1 MKKNCK
7 IVVRDGKG
15 NGRALKSDA
24 VTEALK
30 AYLERRDSKARSFAL
45 GLCRDA
51 DEADELVQEACYRA
65 LKARKRHDAT
75 KSVQSWLLTI
85 LRNAFMDSRR
95 RMERRN
101 GQSLDCRGQEGA
113 GTPLRET
120 LAGSDEDMLGRL
132 ERAET
137 AAQVRRAMARLR
149 ATERKVLTLCDAQG
163 MTYMEAART
172 LGWPEGTVRSR
183 LYRARLKLRK
193 TAGCAEL
200 LQERAA

>member
-1 MKKNCK
+1 MKKTCK
-7 IVVRDGKG
+7 IVVRDGNG
-15 NGRALKSDA
+15 NGRALKPDA

-30 AYLERRDSKARSFAL
+30 GCLDGSNPKAWSFAL

-85 LRNAFMDSRR
+85 LHNAFRDSRK
-95 RMERRN
+95 RMERRA
-101 GQSLDCRGQEGA
+101 GLSLDCGKNDG
-113 GTPLRET
+113 LRET
-120 LAGSDEDMLGRL
+120 LTGADEDMLRRL
-132 ERAET
+132 ERAEKSV
-137 AAQVRRAMARLR
+137 QVRRALARLR
-149 ATERKVLTLCDAQG
+149 ATDRKVLTLCDARG
-163 MTYMEAART
+163 MTFVEAAQT

-193 TAGCAEL
+193 TAACVGL
-200 LQERAA
+200 I

>member
-1 MKKNCK
+1 MKKTCK

-15 NGRALKSDA
+15 NGRAVKSDA

-30 AYLERRDSKARSFAL
+30 NYLDGSNPKARSFAL

-65 LKARKRHDAT
+65 LRARKRHDAT

-85 LRNAFMDSRR
+85 LRNAFIDSRK
-95 RMERRN
+95 RMERRA
-101 GQSLDCRGQEGA
+101 GLSLDCGKYDW
-113 GTPLRET
+113 LKET
-120 LAGSDEDMLGRL
+120 LAGADEDILGRL
-132 ERAET
+132 ERAEK
-137 AAQVRRAMARLR
+137 AAQVRRALARLR
-149 ATERKVLTLCDAQG
+149 ATDRKVLTLCDARG
-163 MTYMEAART
+163 MTYVEAAQT

-193 TAGCAEL
+193 TAGCVGL
-200 LQERAA
+200 I